1 MESQTMTITK
11 SAKVVKTLQPKIK
24 SHFYLAKPKESI
36 FINIK
41 TKEYPT
47 MNLIYGFLHKQMG
60 VKLRK
65 HITALYAD
73 EQTHYTNYIKKYN
86 IDEDCIETRYSHTAH
101 GWGRINPSQS
111 LSLSLFHRPSRHSFA
126 KDNYLDFDMVSAQ
139 PQMFYELA
147 TLEGIP
153 TDGLAE
159 YCANPKVVRQT
170 IVDYYHLV
178 DIKSDD
184 GVVLTAMEQAKK
196 LPIRLAFGGGI
207 RIWKQQFV
215 NVRIDDMDIVK
226 KMETTLK
233 KIRSIIVKENP
244 HLKADLDENGGDDYQ
259 NKTDE
264 EKDRSVMALFIQTW
278 ERIIQEHA
286 IAYMV
291 RVYNLTLGDIIPSQD
306 GFMPLKKIIT
316 DKNIDIAEL
325 FLNINKSVKDTF
337 KMDIKWAMKS
347 FDEAIVIEPSDIVPI
362 KMTEE
367 DLLKGETHIAK
378 MIAPCLKNKL
388 FYSNKTELWYY
399 TDKRNVWIK
408 SKKPNEYFI
417 VTTIQYYI
425 KELADDLW
433 NQIGKEKDLMK
444 KEKLTTSKKAV
455 DKHFKLVGQSSF
467 QTQITKYLRTL
478 LQDDFFPLKLD
489 NTGGKVV
496 FYDGIFDL
504 KTGIFRRGIEKTD
517 FITITL
523 SRCYKVDYDTTKMS
537 FLKSVL
543 KKILNNNDEHLEYH
557 LSVMGYSFTGD
568 AHLEKSIYYV
578 MDGTENKDGDNGKTF
593 LFGVLEHFFPE
604 YVRQTDPTLLE
615 ANNTK
620 LHKQLVG
627 FEGVRILY
635 ADEGTK
641 KKLNHKLMK
650 KLGDGEYIETD
661 VMYGNCIK
669 MRVSYKLFVCS
680 NHLPVIEKEEQ
691 AVYNRYKQIEFCSH
705 FDRTGS
711 REVEVPEKLQFI
723 ADMTLRDKMRNE
735 YENEI
740 IALMLEYA
748 MKYYKKGLPPIP
760 SQFIDATNK
769 TKIENNDF
777 AKWFYDEYE
786 SSADSRV
793 SIRELEQ
800 NCPIMGY
807 KRADIIKELGRISII
822 WNKELKGLGSYL
834 VDGKEIQIRGGLV
847 GYKKKVINNEDQ

>member
-1 MESQTMTITK
+1 MTKPAKFVKTPLPKTK
-11 SAKVVKTLQPKIK
+11 SF
-24 SHFYLAKPKESI
+24 FYLAKPKESI

-47 MNLIYGFLHKQMG
+47 MNLIYGFIHKQMG
-60 VKLRK
+60 IKLRK
-65 HITALYAD
+65 HIASLYAD
-73 EQTHYTNYIKKYN
+73 EQTHYTNYIKKYD
-86 IDEDCIETRYSHTAH
+86 IDDDCIETQYSHTAH
-101 GWGRINPSQS
+101 GWGRINPAQS

-159 YCANPKVVRQT
+159 YCANPKAVRQS
-170 IVDYYHLV
+170 IIDYYHLV
-178 DIKSDD
+178 DIKCED
-184 GVVLTAMEQAKK
+184 GVVITAMEQAKK

-215 NVRIDDMDIVK
+215 NTRMDDMDIVK
-226 KMETTLK
+226 KMEITLK

-244 HLKADLDENGGDDYQ
+244 HLRADLDEHGGDDYQ

-291 RVYNLTLGDIIPSQD
+291 RTYNLSLGDIIPSQD
-306 GFMPLKKIIT
+306 GFMPLKKVIL
-316 DKNIDIAEL
+316 DKNINIAEL
-325 FLNINKSVKDTF
+325 FENINKSVKDTF
-337 KMDIKWAMKS
+337 KIDVRWAMKS
-347 FDEAIVIEPSDIVPI
+347 FDEAIAIEPSDIVPI
-362 KMTEE
+362 NMTLD
-367 DLLKGETHIAK
+367 DLAKGETHIAK

-388 FYSNKTELWYY
+388 YYSNKTELWYY
-399 TDKRNVWIK
+399 TDNRNVWIK

-417 VTTIQYYI
+417 STTIQHYI
-425 KELADDLW
+425 KELQDDLW
-433 NQIGKEKDLMK
+433 KQIGKEKGFK
-444 KEKLTTSKKAV
+444 KEELQASKRAV

-478 LQDDFFPLKLD
+478 LQDDFFPNKLD
-489 NTGGKVV
+489 NTGGLIV
-496 FYDGIFDL
+496 FFDGVFDL
-504 KTGIFRRGIEKTD
+504 KQGFFRRGIKKTD
-517 FITITL
+517 FISITL
-523 SRCYKVDYDTTKMS
+523 SRCYKVNYDATKMA

-543 KKILNNNDEHLEYH
+543 KKILNNNDNHLEYY
-557 LSVMGYSFTGD
+557 LSVVGYSFTGD

-578 MDGTENKDGDNGKTF
+578 MDGTENKVGDNGKTF
-593 LFGVLEHFFPE
+593 LFGILEHFFPE
-604 YVRQTDPTLLE
+604 YVRQTDPSLLE

-627 FEGVRILY
+627 FEGVRCLY

-641 KKLNHKLMK
+641 KKLNHKLIK

-680 NHLPVIEKEEQ
+680 NHLPVIEKDEQ

-705 FDRTGS
+705 FDRTGA

-723 ADMTLRDKMRNE
+723 ADMTLRDTIRDD

-740 IALMLEYA
+740 IALILEYA
-748 MKYYKKGLPPIP
+748 MKYYQKGLPAIP
-760 SQFIDATNK
+760 SQFIDAANK
-769 TKIENNDF
+769 TKRENNDF
-777 AKWFYDEYE
+777 AKWFYEDYE
-786 SSADSRV
+786 ASADGDARISM
-793 SIRELEQ
+793 RELEQ
-800 NCPIMGY
+800 NCPIAGH
-807 KRADIIKELGRISII
+807 KKTDIIKDLSRIGII
-822 WNKELKGLGSYL
+822 WNKSIRGFGTYL
-834 VDGKEIQIRGGLV
+834 VDGEEVEIRGGIV
-847 GYKKKVINNEDQ
+847 GYKKREVEEDEEL